1 MCGKILFIQIFC
13 FFFFAY
19 SRAQEYPYFHAL
31 ASRFAQRLS
40 DSRSVPGCL
49 ALPMNICW
57 RCPSV
62 VLALKHLACT
72 TRQQPQPRWQLN
84 RLIISTQNSDVP
96 HKHCGATLAF
106 SLGIAE
112 DVRQV
117 IVVIN
122 RPQRSSWWK
131 AAEIGCI
138 LVETKHLYCLPSCC
152 TLILKRIEC
161 PECFIGV

>member
-1 MCGKILFIQIFC
+1 MGKYFLFKFSA
-13 FFFFAY
+13 FFFGLIREHRNIHIFIY
-19 SRAQEYPYFHAL
+19 AL
-31 ASRFAQRLS
+31 TSRFVQRLS

-57 RCPSV
+57 RCLSV

-72 TRQQPQPRWQLN
+72 TRQQPEPRWQLN

-112 DVRQV
+112 DVGQE
-117 IVVIN
+117 
-122 RPQRSSWWK
+122 SWLSTGPDAVLGVQMESCSYRLDFGGNK
-131 AAEIGCI
+131 A
-138 LVETKHLYCLPSCC
+138 
-152 TLILKRIEC
+152 
-161 PECFIGV
+161 